1 MRPALSATIVALAA
15 LLVAACATPANRQ
28 GGQGGQGGAETA
40 APSEVWR
47 SDGYGWIVAISGNRA
62 QTYETTSISCLPG
75 RALDQLGQPS
85 TDGTVQY
92 GRKGIAAQTLRRGTE
107 GRATLHLLGTAA
119 DVDLLPLPGLPAA
132 CTRPMPDDPLTTF
145 DVFWATFA
153 ENYNSFA
160 RKNIDW
166 AAARARFRPKVTAET
181 DSDELYAVLRDMI
194 KPLEDMHT
202 AVTGADGEEFSGQ
215 RLGTR
220 DLSSRDLRTAVDD
233 HLRED
238 LGVAEV
244 QNFAGNAIS
253 YADLPG
259 GRGYLRVN
267 AFEGYREDD
276 GSYLASK
283 AELDRVL
290 DAVFTPARVAALRG
304 LVIDLRNNSGGDDAL
319 GLQLAGR
326 LTATPY
332 PAFGKQPRNDPKDQT
347 RHGRLRTV
355 TVTPADGPRYTGPV
369 RLLTSELTISAA
381 ETFVMAMLARTPAPS
396 RVGTATQGV
405 FADDMT
411 RKLPNGWT
419 CTLGNEEYFAPD
431 GRSFEGAGIPP
442 TVTIPV
448 FTESELEQHRDAALD
463 APW

>member
-15 LLVAACATPANRQ
+15 VLVAACATPT
-28 GGQGGQGGAETA
+28 GGRDGEPAA

-47 SDGYGWIVAISGNRA
+47 SDGYGWIVAITGNRA

-75 RALDQLGQPS
+75 GRALDQLGQPAS
-85 TDGTVQY
+85 DGTVRY
-92 GRKGIAAQTLRRGTE
+92 GREGVALQTLHRGTE

-119 DVDLLPLPGLPAA
+119 DVDLLPLPELPAA

-145 DVFWATFA
+145 DVFWTTFA
-153 ENYNSFA
+153 EHYNSFA
-160 RKNIDW
+160 RKKIDW
-166 AAARARFRPKVTAET
+166 AAARARFRPKVDSETAP
-181 DSDELYAVLRDMI
+181 DELYAVLRDMI
-194 KPLEDMHT
+194 TPLEDMHT
-202 AVTGADGEEFSGQ
+202 SVTGADGEEFFGA

-220 DLSSRDLRTAVDD
+220 ELSSRDLRAAVDE

-238 LGVAEV
+238 LGVTEI
-244 QNFAGNAIS
+244 QNFAGGAIS

-259 GRGYLRVN
+259 GRGYLRLTR
-267 AFEGYREDD
+267 FERYREDD
-276 GSYLASK
+276 NSYLANQ

-290 DAVFTPARVAALRG
+290 DAVFTPARVAALQG
-304 LVIDLRNNSGGDDAL
+304 LVVDVRNNSGGYDAL

-326 LTATPY
+326 LTDTPY
-332 PAFGKQPRNDPKDQT
+332 PAFSKQPRNDPKDQT
-347 RHGRLRTV
+347 RHGRLREV
-355 TVTPADGPRYTGPV
+355 TVTPADGRRYTGPV

-381 ETFVMAMLARTPAPS
+381 EAFVLAMLARTPAPS

-411 RKLPNGWT
+411 RHLPNGWT
-419 CTLGNEEYFAPD
+419 ATLGNEEYFAPD
-431 GRSFEGAGIPP
+431 GRSFEGVGIPP

-448 FTESELEQHRDAALD
+448 FTDSELEQHRDTALD

>member
-1 MRPALSATIVALAA
+1 VALAA
-15 LLVAACATPANRQ
+15 VLVAACATPT
-28 GGQGGQGGAETA
+28 GGRDGEPAA

-47 SDGYGWIVAISGNRA
+47 SDGYGWIVAITGNRA

-75 RALDQLGQPS
+75 GRALDQLGQPAQ
-85 TDGTVQY
+85 DGTVRY
-92 GRKGIAAQTLRRGTE
+92 GRQGVALQTLHRGTE

-119 DVDLLPLPGLPAA
+119 DVDLLPLPELPAA

-145 DVFWATFA
+145 DVFWTTFA
-153 ENYNSFA
+153 EHYNSFP
-160 RKNIDW
+160 RKRVDW
-166 AAARARFRPKVTAET
+166 AAARARFRPKVDSET
-181 DSDELYAVLRDMI
+181 EPGELYAVLRDMI
-194 KPLEDMHT
+194 TPLEDMHT
-202 AVTGADGEEFSGQ
+202 SVTGADGEEFFGA

-220 DLSSRDLRTAVDD
+220 ELSSRDLRAAVDE

-238 LGVAEV
+238 LGVTEI
-244 QNFAGNAIS
+244 QNFAGGAIS

-259 GRGYLRVN
+259 GRGYLRLTR
-267 AFEGYREDD
+267 FERYREDD
-276 GSYLASK
+276 NSYLANQ

-304 LVIDLRNNSGGDDAL
+304 LVVDVRNNSGGYDAL

-326 LTATPY
+326 LTDTPY
-332 PAFGKQPRNDPKDQT
+332 PAFSKQPRNDPKDQT
-347 RHGRLRTV
+347 RHGRLREV
-355 TVTPADGPRYTGPV
+355 TVAPADGPRYTGPV

-381 ETFVMAMLARTPAPS
+381 EAFVLAMLARTPVPS

-411 RKLPNGWT
+411 RHLPNGWT
-419 CTLGNEEYFAPD
+419 ATLGNEEYFAPD
-431 GRSFEGAGIPP
+431 GRSFEGVGIPP

-448 FTESELEQHRDAALD
+448 FTDSELEQHRDTALD